1 MDLELTHFTRI
12 PKHIGVIPDGNRRW
26 ALEHGFSKELGYEYG
41 INPGFQLYEL
51 CRELGVEELTLYG
64 FTQDNTKRPS
74 VQTKA
79 FQKAC
84 VDAVRILA
92 NRDASLL
99 VIGDSDSPMFP
110 EELKPYR
117 TRSRFGPG
125 SLKVNFL
132 VNYGWLWDLD
142 YGRRQL
148 VAEASDEGAGD
159 GESMRS
165 GESVRSGKSGASG
178 TERASGGKLLEN
190 IASADIS
197 RVDLIIRWGGRRRL
211 SGFLPVQ
218 SIYADFY
225 VVDEYWPDFAPSHL
239 YEALEWYQSQ
249 DVTLGG

>member
-1 MDLELTHFTRI
+1 MDLKPPRFSRI

-26 ALEHGFSKELGYEYG
+26 ALERGLPKEAGYDYG
-41 INPGFQLYEL
+41 IKPGFQLYEL

-74 VQTKA
+74 IQTRA

-84 VDAVRILA
+84 VDAVRLLEE
-92 NRDASLL
+92 RDASLL
-99 VIGDSDSPMFP
+99 VIGDCDSPMFP

-117 TRSRFGPG
+117 TRSQFGSG
-125 SLKVNFL
+125 SMKVNFL

-142 YGRRQL
+142 YAKRRQ
-148 VAEASDEGAGD
+148 ASDRDE
-159 GESMRS
+159 
-165 GESVRSGKSGASG
+165 
-178 TERASGGKLLEN
+178 GKLLEN

-239 YEALEWYQSQ
+239 YDALHWYQSQ